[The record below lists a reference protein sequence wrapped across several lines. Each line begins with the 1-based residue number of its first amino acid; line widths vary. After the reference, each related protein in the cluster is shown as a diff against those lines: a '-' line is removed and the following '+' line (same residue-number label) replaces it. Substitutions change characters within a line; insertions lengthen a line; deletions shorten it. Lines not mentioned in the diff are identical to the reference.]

1 MFDKYRS
8 VRYLREE
15 RNANRPLGAV
25 DDDDDYE
32 EEVEIRPN
40 YSLEAEDAPRYEPSA
55 PVQHGNGISTWAQIA
70 RKVHPLG
77 MAPLPAPRAAP
88 LVHPAVGK
96 QPQSPINVAI
106 ATRRISTGPDTSDTL
121 SGSAIIEE
129 ASLES
134 LSMSSAGDADDEG
147 DGRAWRGQSHPSHK
161 KSMPGRDRVALPAP
175 IDSTDTIRER
185 HCADCAFCQM
195 REHPRG

>member
-25 DDDDDYE
+25 DDDYE

-40 YSLEAEDAPRYEPSA
+40 YSLEEEDAPRYESSA

-88 LVHPAVGK
+88 LVHPSVGK
-96 QPQSPINVAI
+96 GPRSPIDTAVA
-106 ATRRISTGPDTSDTL
+106 TPRISTGPDTSDTL
-121 SGSAIIEE
+121 SGSAFIDDT
-129 ASLES
+129 SLES

-147 DGRAWRGQSHPSHK
+147 DGRAWRRQSHLSQK
-161 KSMPGRDRVALPAP
+161 KSVPGRDRVALSAP

-185 HCADCAFCQM
+185 HCADCVFCQI
-195 REHPRG
+195 RELSRG